1 MINRSLIFKISHQD
15 SKLDEYDLQ
24 EFFEET
30 MDNEFNTKLEDNS
43 AIILSRLVLGYY
55 KLYKNGQLNE
65 LSADLAQRFPAKS
78 NNVSS
83 SVRHR
88 DENQMDGD
96 SSSGSDCS
104 DDENNNEEMCED
116 MNCDPVEEVKTKSKL
131 EEIKESEEFQ
141 MVDDGWTFVAKS
153 GKKLTK

>member
-1 MINRSLIFKISHQD
+1 
-15 SKLDEYDLQ
+15 
-24 EFFEET
+24 

-55 KLYKNGQLNE
+55 KLYKNGQHNE

-78 NNVSS
+78 ANSNVNS

-88 DENQMDGD
+88 NENQMDGD
-96 SSSGSDCS
+96 DDTSSGSDYS
-104 DDENNNEEMCED
+104 EDENNNEDMCED
-116 MNCDPVEEVKTKSKL
+116 MNCDGDGEEKQRKSKL
-131 EEIKESEEFQ
+131 EEIKESEDFQ